1 MISEEK
7 KSSLSPYIILRRLP
21 EPLSLFL
28 MSLIVVVLLFDSPDG
43 TSDKAHFSKFG
54 TFQQFLDGREPIIAV
69 MLHVLPFILAISL
82 LIFQSS

>member
-43 TSDKAHFSKFG
+43 TSDKAHSTQFCAFEKF
-54 TFQQFLDGREPIIAV
+54 FDGREPIIAV

-82 LIFQSS
+82 LIFRSS